1 MLAELSFD
9 DFKDHRGK
17 TFVVEGP
24 GGRVEAT
31 LMAVRLSPYGSPG
44 LLRRHPFAILFTA
57 PASPDLGSQVYNIRH
72 PSKGLMEGVF
82 INPVVPAAVDAAKAQ
97 GLRFYEAVFS

>member
-9 DFKDHRGK
+9 DFKDHRVQ

-24 GGRVEAT
+24 GGRVQPT
-31 LMAVRLSPYGSPG
+31 LVAVRLSPYGSPG

-57 PASPDLGSQVYNIRH
+57 PPVPDLGAQVYNIRH
-72 PSKGLMEGVF
+72 PSKGLMEGVL
-82 INPVVPAAVDAAKAQ
+82 ISPVVPAAVDAPKAQ
-97 GLRFYEAVFS
+97 GLKFYEAVFN

>member
-9 DFKDHRGK
+9 DFKDHRGQ

-31 LMAVRLSPYGSPG
+31 LVAVRLSPYESSG

-57 PASPDLGSQVYNIRH
+57 PPTPDLGAQVYNIRH
-72 PSKGLMEGVF
+72 PSKGVMEGVF
-82 INPVVPAAVDAAKAQ
+82 INPVVPAAIDQPKAQ
-97 GLRFYEAVFS
+97 GVRFYEAVFN

>member
-9 DFKDHRGK
+9 DFKDHRGG
-17 TFVVEGP
+17 TFVVEGT

-31 LMAVRLSPYGSPG
+31 LVAARLSPYASPG

-57 PASPDLGSQVYNIRH
+57 PAASDLGPQVYNIRH
-72 PSKGLMEGVF
+72 PEKGLMEGVF
-82 INPVVPAAVDAAKAQ
+82 INPVVPAAADIAQAKDI
-97 GLRFYEAVFS
+97 RFYEAVFN

>member
-9 DFKDHRGK
+9 DFKDHTGR

-31 LMAVRLSPYGSPG
+31 LVAVRLSPYGSPG

-57 PASPDLGSQVYNIRH
+57 PPTPDLGAQVYNIRH
-72 PSKGLMEGVF
+72 PSRGLLEGVL
-82 INPVVPAAVDAAKAQ
+82 ISPVVPAAADLPKVQ
-97 GLRFYEAVFS
+97 GLRFYEAVFA

>member
-9 DFKDHRGK
+9 DFKDHTGR

-31 LMAVRLSPYGSPG
+31 LVAARLSPYGSPG

-57 PASPDLGSQVYNIRH
+57 PPVPELGAQVYNIRH
-72 PSKGLMEGVF
+72 PAKGLMEGVL
-82 INPVVPAAVDAAKAQ
+82 INPVAPAAADALKAQ